1 MHACM
6 HACVSTCTCAPQ
18 LQYIYICRCM
28 LHRHLHIPQTRP
40 CTHMCTHIYLSIHPY
55 THSCNTCMHAHTR
68 ACAHAHAHTWTRA
81 PHTHRLT
88 NCWEPR
94 AAFGVSFDLFE
105 CQCRIARSQASAG
118 RISCLDVVPS
128 FRPLTSVSPFLWREV
143 YITLRAFA
151 SLYAG
156 NSGRDMSTR
165 IPSCDGAEPLVLS
178 RTINAITRSK
188 WKCCPGAHST
198 SPSDLMPK
206 RNGIQGCCASA
217 VTAMPSAMG

>member
-1 MHACM
+1 MCTTAAIHIHMQMHATQALAHTANTSVHSYVHTHISIHPPIYPFMQYMHACTYTCM
-6 HACVSTCTCAPQ
+6 CTCTCAH
-18 LQYIYICRCM
+18 M
-28 LHRHLHIPQTRP
+28 DT
-40 CTHMCTHIYLSIHPY
+40 CT
-55 THSCNTCMHAHTR
+55 
-68 ACAHAHAHTWTRA
+68 

-105 CQCRIARSQASAG
+105 CQCRIGRSQASAG
-118 RISCLDVVPS
+118 PISCLDVVPS